1 MTTSIPLALWIYLNS
16 LSYLTVVGYIHL
28 YIYPFLKRV
37 SSLLENSF
45 LKHILRILWVFS
57 VSIVI
62 SSFLSPILL
71 IGTSLLVNMAKVL
84 PMLLIFLKTLCYLI
98 DSLYFFIVCF
108 HFINFSLEFDYVFLF
123 FLCGHYISFPY
134 SGLWIHH
141 QIINLRALKL
151 EHVST

>member
-84 PMLLIFLKTLCYLI
+84 PMLLIVLKTLCYLI
-98 DSLYFFIVCF
+98 DSLYFLLFVFISLTSVWNLIMSSCF
-108 HFINFSLEFDYVFLF
+108 F
-123 FLCGHYISFPY
+123 FLGIISPFPTLVF
-134 SGLWIHH
+134 GF
-141 QIINLRALKL
+141 IIKL
-151 EHVST
+151 LI

>member
-98 DSLYFFIVCF
+98 DSLYFLLFVFISLTSVWNLIMSSCF
-108 HFINFSLEFDYVFLF
+108 F
-123 FLCGHYISFPY
+123 FLGIISPFPTLVF
-134 SGLWIHH
+134 GF
-141 QIINLRALKL
+141 IIKL
-151 EHVST
+151 LI

>member
-28 YIYPFLKRV
+28 YIYPFLKRL

-98 DSLYFFIVCF
+98 DSLYFLLFVFISLISVWNLIMSSCF
-108 HFINFSLEFDYVFLF
+108 F
-123 FLCGHYISFPY
+123 FLGIISPFPTLVF
-134 SGLWIHH
+134 GF
-141 QIINLRALKL
+141 IIKL
-151 EHVST
+151 LI

>member
-57 VSIVI
+57 VSTVI

-98 DSLYFFIVCF
+98 DYLYFLLFVFISLTSVWNLIMSSCF
-108 HFINFSLEFDYVFLF
+108 F
-123 FLCGHYISFPY
+123 FLGIISPFPILVF
-134 SGLWIHH
+134 GF
-141 QIINLRALKL
+141 IIKL
-151 EHVST
+151 LI

>member
-84 PMLLIFLKTLCYLI
+84 PVLLIFLKTLCYLI
-98 DSLYFFIVCF
+98 DSLYFLLFVFISLTSVWNLIMSSCF
-108 HFINFSLEFDYVFLF
+108 F
-123 FLCGHYISFPY
+123 FLGIISPFPTLVF
-134 SGLWIHH
+134 GF
-141 QIINLRALKL
+141 IIKL
-151 EHVST
+151 LI